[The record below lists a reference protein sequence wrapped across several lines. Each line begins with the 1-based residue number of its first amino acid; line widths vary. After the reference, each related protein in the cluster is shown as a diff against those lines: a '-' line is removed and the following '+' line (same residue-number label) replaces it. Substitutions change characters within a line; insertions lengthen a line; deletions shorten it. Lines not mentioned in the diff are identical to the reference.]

1 MADFPLIDY
10 NGAEFACLRAA
21 NASPKLVALDAKT
34 SLLARTW
41 KPTGFYTIADIRG
54 IINEIEKQTIAASAS
69 VALTRNVTGDRDAR
83 VREAQRYLIGDESH
97 INSNK
102 KRIAAYRALIADVER
117 RGLKIVDAPGL
128 KDAVLKMMNNIS
140 QAYTTRA
147 AIDCRANVLDDAAE
161 ALGKIYD
168 AAGSVVGYVAD
179 LAVAA
184 GEAAAG
190 AAKSVFKVMTVLK
203 WVAIIGGPVLGGLWA
218 YSRWNE
224 YVAKQ
229 RAFRSEDE
237 TVRIAAVERAGAQRE
252 QARIAK
258 TLKAQ
263 TKAARL
269 PKSTSSASAPK
280 AKGGS
285 LPPAAALIS
294 PVANS

>member
-1 MADFPLIDY
+1 MADFASMIDY
-10 NGAEFACLRAA
+10 SGPEFASLRAA
-21 NASPKLVALDAKT
+21 NASPKIAALDAKT

-83 VREAQRYLIGDESH
+83 VREAQRYLIGDDAYT
-97 INSNK
+97 NSNK
-102 KRIAAYRALIADVER
+102 KRVAAYRALIADVER
-117 RGLKIVDAPGL
+117 RGIKIVDAPGL
-128 KDAVLKMMNNIS
+128 KDAVIKMMNNIS

-147 AIDCRANVLDDAAE
+147 AIDCRANVLDDGAE

-168 AAGSVVGYVAD
+168 VAGSVVGYVAD

-190 AAKSVFKVMTVLK
+190 AAKSVFKIMTVLK
-203 WVAIIGGPVLGGLWA
+203 WAAIIGVPVLGGLWA

-229 RAFRSEDE
+229 RAFRSQDE
-237 TVRIAAVERAGAQRE
+237 GVRVAAVERSAAQRE

-258 TLKAQ
+258 ALKAQ
-263 TKAARL
+263 SKAQA
-269 PKSTSSASAPK
+269 KAMKTPK
-280 AKGGS
+280 AEPS
-285 LPPAAALIS
+285 ALPPAAELIS